1 MTFGLYF
8 TKHNYGEVLLIIK
21 ILNIEIL
28 SNIKEDNI

>member
-8 TKHNYGEVLLIIK
+8 IKHNYGKDLFIIK

-28 SNIKEDNI
+28 NNIK